1 MTKQVHS
8 VSFDFLYIEMVDYVI
23 KSSSS
28 PEHVLLK
35 LEQIGFRVGQ
45 RLVEREAKDKSR
57 FRSDLEVIKFLCK
70 DFWFALYN
78 KSITNLKTNHKG
90 TFMLTDDNLHW
101 LKHLPSPKTP
111 ASVVRNYVVFP
122 CGIIRGALANL
133 GVTCTVTA
141 DTTPLPPS
149 ADKPTP
155 SPTECRFTIKIESE

>member
-1 MTKQVHS
+1 M
-8 VSFDFLYIEMVDYVI
+8 
-23 KSSSS
+23 
-28 PEHVLLK
+28 
-35 LEQIGFRVGQ
+35 
-45 RLVEREAKDKSR
+45 
-57 FRSDLEVIKFLCK
+57 IKFLCK

-78 KSITNLKTNHKG
+78 KSITNLKTNHKVHTCYTYSASVSLPLLIVYHAAQG

-155 SPTECRFTIKIESE
+155 SPTECTSIPLPISGDGTSLWRTPRSLYHQD